1 MKKLLERL
9 KKSNNKKGFTLIEV
23 IVVLVILGILAAIAV
38 PAVTGYIDDAKK
50 SKYIAEARSIYLVVQ
65 TEEARCE
72 ALGDFENTYTEVA
85 KVAQEKTKLNDVK
98 ITALSDDGS
107 DATDQKLSTQLYKA
121 KNIKVTW
128 TSDDNKKPTATITR
142 NQDVKITDVN

>member
-65 TEEARCE
+65 TEEARCQ
-72 ALGDFENTYTEVA
+72 ALGDTETTYGVVAAVA
-85 KVAQEKTKLNDVK
+85 KEKTKLEAVE
-98 ITALSDDGS
+98 ITTPTAN
-107 DATDQKLSTQLYKA
+107 TKLSEQGDQGYKA
-121 KNIKVTW
+121 EKIVVTW
-128 TSDDNKKPTATITR
+128 TSDDGKKPTATITR
-142 NQDVKITDVN
+142 NKDVKINDVK